1 MDGTE
6 TMSGP
11 APALPD
17 EGPWLFGGR
26 SIADALHAP
35 GTTRFRSHGVD
46 LSVDTA
52 SCCEAVFDDPD
63 FRLWEAACVPDS
75 WDQPGYPT
83 TDGLHHDPAATQA
96 DPGR

>member
-1 MDGTE
+1 
-6 TMSGP
+6 MSGP

-26 SIADALHAP
+26 SIADAFYAP
-35 GTTRFRSHGVD
+35 VATRFRSYGVD
-46 LSVDTA
+46 LSADTA
-52 SCCEAVFDDPD
+52 SYCKAVFDDPD

-75 WDQPGYPT
+75 WDQPGHPT
-83 TDGLHHDPAATQA
+83 IDGLHRDPGATQA